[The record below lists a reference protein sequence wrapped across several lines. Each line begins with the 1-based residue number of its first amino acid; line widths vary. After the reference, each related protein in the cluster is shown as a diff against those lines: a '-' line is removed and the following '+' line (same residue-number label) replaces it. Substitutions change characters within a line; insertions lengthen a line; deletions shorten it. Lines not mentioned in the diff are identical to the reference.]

1 MVEAAKSTI
10 NKYVKRERGK
20 TLSADADFWDFRC
33 KLGLDSASA
42 ETVHL
47 KQLLPEIDKLVV
59 SQPESFYVEIQAF
72 EANRI
77 KK

>member
-20 TLSADADFWDFRC
+20 TLSADADFWDFSC
-33 KLGLDSASA
+33 KVGLDSASA
-42 ETVHL
+42 EPVHL
-47 KQLLPEIDKLVV
+47 KQLLPELDKLAA

-72 EANRI
+72 EASR
-77 KK
+77 KKR